1 VIFSS
6 LSNSPERWNDRS
18 AARVQI
24 RFRGNNRRRLSVGY
38 TRKYL
43 NSQRTTNRS
52 TGGFKEFRITDE
64 RLNNMQRVLTAIII
78 VLCAASLQAAERVR
92 IGYSSISGAYIPI
105 WVAHDGGYFAKE
117 GLEDDIILIPSGTQL
132 AQVTVA
138 GEIDV
143 GSMNGSSAMAAALQ
157 GADLK
162 IIGNSGNKMIFSL
175 YVRPEIKTVDAL
187 RGKKIG
193 ITRFGSAPDI
203 SVRYALRK
211 HNINPETDL
220 TLIQLGFMA
229 TVAAGL
235 QGGTIQGGVVSPPTQ
250 FAVEKAGFKELINIT
265 DMDFAFPNPSLV
277 AVGSIIRRRPEV
289 INQFMRAYARGV
301 HRAKTDKEF
310 TYRSMAKYTKIQDST
325 VLQKAY
331 ELYMGKVLEKAPYIN
346 MTGLQNALD
355 DLAKTVPAARNAKPE
370 QFVDRRFLDTLDK
383 SGLLRE
389 LYP

>member
-1 VIFSS
+1 MKHFLI
-6 LSNSPERWNDRS
+6 
-18 AARVQI
+18 A
-24 RFRGNNRRRLSVGY
+24 
-38 TRKYL
+38 
-43 NSQRTTNRS
+43 
-52 TGGFKEFRITDE
+52 
-64 RLNNMQRVLTAIII
+64 I
-78 VLCAASLQAAERVR
+78 VLVLIASYLEAAERIR

-117 GLEDDIILIPSGTQL
+117 GLQDDIILIPSGTQL

-138 GEIDV
+138 GEIDI
-143 GSMNGSSAMAAALQ
+143 GSLNGSSAMAAALQ

-175 YVRPEIKTVDAL
+175 YVKPEIKTVEAL
-187 RGKKIG
+187 KGKKIG
-193 ITRFGSAPDI
+193 ITRYGSAPDI

-250 FAVEKAGFKELINIT
+250 FAVEKAGFKELINVT

-289 INQFMRAYARGV
+289 INQFMRAYVRGV

-355 DLAKTVPAARNAKPE
+355 DLAKTVPAAKSAKPE
-370 QFVDRRFLDTLDK
+370 QFVDRRFLDALEK

-389 LYP
+389 LY

>member
-1 VIFSS
+1 
-6 LSNSPERWNDRS
+6 
-18 AARVQI
+18 
-24 RFRGNNRRRLSVGY
+24 
-38 TRKYL
+38 
-43 NSQRTTNRS
+43 
-52 TGGFKEFRITDE
+52 
-64 RLNNMQRVLTAIII
+64 MQRVLVVVGI
-78 VLCAASLQAAERVR
+78 LLWAASLHAAERIR

-105 WVAHDGGYFAKE
+105 WVAHDGGYFSKE
-117 GLEDDIILIPSGTQL
+117 GLEDDIVLIPSGTQL

-138 GEIDV
+138 GEIDI

-175 YVRPEIKTVDAL
+175 YVRPEIKTLEAL

-289 INQFMRAYARGV
+289 INQFMRAYVRGV
-301 HRAKTDKEF
+301 HRARTDKEF

-331 ELYMGKVLEKAPYIN
+331 ELYIGKVLERAPYIN

-355 DLAKTVPAARNAKPE
+355 DLAKTVPAAKNAKPE
-370 QFVDRRFLDTLDK
+370 QFADRRFLDTLDK
-383 SGLLRE
+383 SGLLKER
-389 LYP
+389 YP